1 MKRRRKE
8 MQEEERWGGWA
19 KTDAHRHC
27 TLPRTIRRCEKTS
40 NRECTNIGSVIG
52 RDY

>member
-8 MQEEERWGGWA
+8 MQEEEGRGGGQ
-19 KTDAHRHC
+19 KTDAHRHG
-27 TLPRTIRRCEKTS
+27 TLPRIIRRCAKTS